1 MIMAFLGRLFAGV
14 VVVALM
20 GLFGGIV
27 YWLFAGFPGVFA
39 LLPATEKVT
48 LLTGAATIVG
58 STVAIMVGRSF
69 DKRRELE
76 AELRAKKIPVY
87 DRFLK
92 TVLGV
97 FHQGSGDVDDF
108 AAFLRGWQSEM
119 LLWGSSGVVKAYIGW
134 MSTLKSEAESIPS
147 SVEMPNG
154 HPRDLLYAASLN
166 ACS

>member
-1 MIMAFLGRLFAGV
+1 
-14 VVVALM
+14 
-20 GLFGGIV
+20 
-27 YWLFAGFPGVFA
+27 
-39 LLPATEKVT
+39 
-48 LLTGAATIVG
+48 
-58 STVAIMVGRSF
+58 MVGRSF

-119 LLWGSSGVVKAYIGW
+119 LLWGSSGVVKAYICW
-134 MSTLKSEAESIPS
+134 MSTLKAEAARPTARSIRATESLVRAIRQELGHQDRTLPEHAFV
-147 SVEMPNG
+147 SVILKNPGLFIEMCKKNPNVSLQELAAAEA
-154 HPRDLLYAASLN
+154 LLEAAAKERGDAQSKPQ
-166 ACS
+166 ST